1 MTRDEIIDGRR
12 AAAIRDRG
20 KPNPGN
26 MREPFNHDVLLAA
39 CPTPEHVV

>member
-20 KPNPGN
+20 KPNPSN
-26 MREPFNHDVLLAA
+26 MREPFDNDVLLAA
-39 CPTPEHVV
+39 GPTPERVI